1 MARDKRIGQKT
12 MDENLIGTGIR
23 LPKSHIEQLDR
34 IAASKR
40 VSRNVVILWALD
52 AYLAPFF
59 APVRLSEKTNG
70 DGESQ
75 PAETVN

>member
-1 MARDKRIGQKT
+1 

-34 IAASKR
+34 IATAKR

-52 AYLAPFF
+52 EYLASFF
-59 APVRLSEKTNG
+59 MPDRPSKKTNG
-70 DGESQ
+70 DPESQ
-75 PAETVN
+75 PAEPVNA